1 MGSNP
6 AARTILPRE
15 QRVAE
20 RALLVHGLPCV
31 IERAPGASFPV
42 REFMP
47 RQLQWNRLIPGIIAF
62 AAVVGTALSIL
73 LFARVGALH
82 GKTTRLYIAT
92 GSARGVI
99 PGSDVWLE
107 GQRVGIV
114 KKIRFQPV
122 TAPVDSRLLIEI
134 DILQKYLKQL
144 KSDSYAQVRTAGSLI
159 GSPVV
164 YLSIGPATGTPIAK
178 HDTIQAKAQG
188 DFEGVTSQLALASRH
203 FPAIIGNVKTLRN
216 ELGSARGTLGAAM
229 SKDGTEQLTILMT
242 NASQLNQRAFESN
255 GSLALT
261 FREGDIMAR
270 ASRAMAQADS
280 IRALLDSPNTSFG
293 RFQRDS
299 SLKGTIADL
308 RNEVSIV
315 RALIANADGTAGR
328 VLGDS
333 AVFQQLTRLQK
344 DLGALMDD
352 IKRHPL
358 RYIAF

>member
-1 MGSNP
+1 
-6 AARTILPRE
+6 
-15 QRVAE
+15 
-20 RALLVHGLPCV
+20 
-31 IERAPGASFPV
+31 
-42 REFMP
+42 MP
-47 RQLQWNRLIPGIIAF
+47 RQLYWKRLIPGMIAF
-62 AAVVGTALSIL
+62 AAVIGSALSIL

-82 GKTTRLYIAT
+82 GKTARLYIAT
-92 GSARGVI
+92 SSARGII

-107 GQRVGIV
+107 GQRIGIV
-114 KKIRFQPV
+114 KKIRFQPI
-122 TAPVDSRLLIEI
+122 TAPVESRLFIEI
-134 DILQKYLKQL
+134 DVLASYVKHLHT
-144 KSDSYAQVRTAGSLI
+144 DSYAQVRSAGSLI

-164 YLSIGPATGTPIAK
+164 YLSIGPGIGKPLTN

-203 FPAIIGNVKTLRN
+203 FPAIIENVKTLRN
-216 ELGSARGTLGAAM
+216 ELGTARGTLGAAM
-229 SKDGTEQLTILMT
+229 SKDGTEQVTILMT
-242 NASQLNQRAFESN
+242 NASQLNRRAFESG

-261 FREGDIMAR
+261 MREGNLMER

-280 IRALLDSPNTSFG
+280 IQQLLDSPNTSFG

-299 SLKGTIADL
+299 TLKKTVADL

-328 VLGDS
+328 ILGDS
-333 AVFQQLTRLQK
+333 AVFQQLTKLQK